1 MPAMNT
7 GEKMTTI
14 HFYEPSKGHGLKH
27 DPMNSIIGPR
37 PIGWI
42 STTDTQGRLNLAPY
56 SFFNLF
62 SYHPPII
69 GFASTTL
76 KDTVRNIEAT
86 GCFGWNLV
94 TRALAEAMN
103 QTSATVAAD
112 ISEFDLSGL
121 TPVASRLI
129 KAPRV
134 AESPVSFECQLTQIV
149 PLKNA
154 AGADTSGL
162 MVFGE
167 VIGVHIDQTL
177 LTGGVYHTADA
188 EPILRG
194 GGAGDYFAITEAA
207 RFTMKRP

>member
-1 MPAMNT
+1 MNNA
-7 GEKMTTI
+7 
-14 HFYEPSKGHGLKH
+14 HFYEPAKGHGLKH
-27 DPMNSIIGPR
+27 DPMNAIIGPR

-42 STTDTQGRLNLAPY
+42 STTDAQGRLNLAPY

-62 SYHPPII
+62 SYSPPIV

-86 GCFGWNLV
+86 GSFGWNLA
-94 TRALAEAMN
+94 TRPLAEAMN
-103 QTSATVAAD
+103 QTSAMVAPE
-112 ISEFDLSGL
+112 ISEFELAGL
-121 TPVASRLI
+121 TPVPSRLI

-154 AGADTSGL
+154 VGAETNGL

-167 VIGVHIDQTL
+167 VVGVHIAQTL
-177 LTGGVYHTADA
+177 LTDGVYHTADA

-194 GGAGDYFAITEAA
+194 GGSGDYFAITEAA